1 MKQVKKFTLITY
13 AFYVVALILITY
25 TVLDKYILKDSEQ
38 NEAEVVTAPRPNEF
52 GFVSDHLIRDD
63 LSVNTNETFSDIL
76 LNYNVGYSTI
86 DFIVKNYN
94 NVFDFRK
101 IVTGN
106 RYHIYVTQDSIPKL
120 DYLVYEKNPI
130 DYVVVDL
137 KDSANVYAGSK
148 KVVIKTRIVEGTI
161 NSSLYQTMM
170 DNEVDPELVIK
181 LSEIYAW
188 EIDFYRI
195 QKGDS
200 FKVMFQEEYVDGKPI
215 AIGNIIGA
223 YFNHR
228 NEPFYAINFDQDGKN
243 EFFDENGKS
252 LRKAFLKAPVK
263 FSRISSRYSM
273 HRYHP
278 IEHRVKPH
286 LGTDYAAPIGTPI
299 LSTGDGVVI
308 AATYSHFNGNFV
320 KIRHNSV
327 YSTQYL
333 HMSHIA
339 KGIHPGVRVKQ
350 GQVIGYVGMTGEATG
365 PHVCYRFWKNGAQVD
380 PFRQKIPSAH
390 PIDPKYLPEFNKV
403 KNTVIAELDTLNNK
417 QDEIKVAA
425 GVAAPKP

>member
-13 AFYVVALILITY
+13 AFYVAAFILIIY

-38 NEAEVVTAPRPNEF
+38 NQVEVVTPPKPNEF
-52 GFVSDHLIRDD
+52 GFISDNLIRDD

-86 DFIVKNYN
+86 DFVVKNYN

-101 IVTGN
+101 IVSGN
-106 RYHIYVTQDSIPKL
+106 RYHVYVTQDSIPKL

-137 KDSANVYAGSK
+137 KDSANAYAGSK
-148 KVVIKTRIVEGTI
+148 KVEIKTRTVEGTI
-161 NSSLYQTMM
+161 YNSLYQTMV
-170 DNEVDPELVIK
+170 DNEVNPELVIK
-181 LSEIYAW
+181 LSEVFAW
-188 EIDFYRI
+188 QIDFYRI

-200 FKVMFQEEYVDGKPI
+200 FKVIFQEEYVDGKPI
-215 AIGNIIGA
+215 GIGNIIGA
-223 YFNHR
+223 YFNQSG
-228 NEPFYAINFDQDGKN
+228 EAYYAINFDQDGKN

-263 FSRISSRYSM
+263 FSRITSRYSL

-286 LGTDYAAPIGTPI
+286 LGTDYAAPTGTPI
-299 LSTGDGVVI
+299 LSTGDGVVTE
-308 AATYSHFNGNFV
+308 AQYGRFNGNFV

-339 KGIHPGVRVKQ
+339 KGIHPGVHVKQ

-403 KNTVIAELDTLNNK
+403 KNTVIAELDTINTNK
-417 QDEIKVAA
+417 NEIKIA
-425 GVAAPKP
+425 GGVISPKP